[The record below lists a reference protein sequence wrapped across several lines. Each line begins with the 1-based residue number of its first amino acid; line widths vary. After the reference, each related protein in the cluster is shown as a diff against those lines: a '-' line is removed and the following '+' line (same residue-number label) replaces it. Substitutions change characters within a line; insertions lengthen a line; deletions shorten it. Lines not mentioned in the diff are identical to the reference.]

1 VKAPYWRS
9 DIQLEADL
17 IEEVARVV
25 GYDQIPTTMLSSS
38 LPRHE
43 PEPILGLKKRL
54 RQSLI
59 GYGFQEVITYSLTSG
74 QTLEKVL
81 PQSGPLEPA
90 PLRVAN
96 PMTADQE
103 YLRTNLR
110 GNLLAALAGNVRR
123 EEGAIRLFE
132 LGKVYLPRDK
142 DLPDEP
148 EVLCGLLSS
157 SGLEKSSP
165 GGTEP
170 IDFFDAKGVVE
181 GFLAQLGVKASFE
194 EASDQGLRPG
204 RQAAIIVG
212 GSKLGVFG
220 ELHPKVAEAF
230 DISRAVYLFEIDLAA
245 LLPHTIGHKAF
256 QPIPRFPA
264 VVRDVALVVDAHVTH
279 QQVLDIIKGFPLV
292 NKVTLFDI
300 YTGKQVPPGKKSLA
314 YRISF
319 QSAKHT
325 LTDEEADKVQQQILN
340 KLAGKLGARL
350 RG

>member
-1 VKAPYWRS
+1 
-9 DIQLEADL
+9 
-17 IEEVARVV
+17 
-25 GYDQIPTTMLSSS
+25 
-38 LPRHE
+38 
-43 PEPILGLKKRL
+43 
-54 RQSLI
+54 
-59 GYGFQEVITYSLTSG
+59 
-74 QTLEKVL
+74 
-81 PQSGPLEPA
+81 
-90 PLRVAN
+90 
-96 PMTADQE
+96 MTADQE

-110 GNLLAALAGNVRR
+110 GNLLTALAGNIRR
-123 EEGAIRLFE
+123 EDGVIRLFE

-170 IDFFDAKGVVE
+170 IDFFDTKGVVG
-181 GFLAQLGVKASFE
+181 GFLAQLGVQASFE
-194 EASDQGLRPG
+194 EASDQGLRLG
-204 RQAAIIVG
+204 RQAAIVVG
-212 GSKLGVFG
+212 SDNLGVFG

-264 VVRDVALVVDAHVTH
+264 VVRDVALVVDAQVIH

-292 NKVTLFDI
+292 NKVTLFDV

-325 LTDEEADKVQQQILN
+325 LTDKEADKVQQQILIS
-340 KLAGKLGARL
+340 
-350 RG
+350 